1 MRRRKALKPFQ
12 NLPCR
17 AKKEPRMNRRMSQKV
32 VYVGSKP
39 IMNYVT
45 AILTSFKDNPEQVIV
60 KARGRAIST
69 AVDAA
74 EVTRHRFM
82 TDLTPTVTIGT
93 EQLPAEGRGTRNVS
107 FIEIVLSKSPEAEE
121 PRGRELT
128 TEAEEAA

>member
-1 MRRRKALKPFQ
+1 
-12 NLPCR
+12 
-17 AKKEPRMNRRMSQKV
+17 MSQNI

-39 IMNYVT
+39 IMAYVT
-45 AILTSFKDNPEQVIV
+45 AILTSFKDNPEQVIL

-93 EQLPAEGRGTRNVS
+93 ENLESEDGRTRNVS
-107 FIEIVLSKSPEAEE
+107 FIEITLRKSPEAKE
-121 PRGRELT
+121 PLGRELT

>member
-1 MRRRKALKPFQ
+1 
-12 NLPCR
+12 
-17 AKKEPRMNRRMSQKV
+17 MSENI

-45 AILTSFKDNPEQVIV
+45 AILTSFRNNPEQVTL
-60 KARGRAIST
+60 KARGRAISS

-74 EVTRHRFM
+74 EVTRTRFM
-82 TDLTPTVTIGT
+82 NNLTPTVTIGT
-93 EQLPAEGRGTRNVS
+93 ENLESEDGRTRNVS
-107 FIEIVLSKSPEAEE
+107 TIEITLRKSPEAKE